1 MSVIEKVVIYLKK
14 EFVTEYNGV
23 YESDAEA
30 LVEIEKSFKSDDEF
44 RVALEEMLPENLYK
58 ELSDFLI
65 EGGA

>member
-30 LVEIEKSFKSDDEF
+30 LVEIEKSFKSDGKF
-44 RVALEEMLPENLYK
+44 RVALKEMLPENLYK
-58 ELSDFLI
+58 ELSDLLI
-65 EGGA
+65 KGGA